1 MQMKNDIN
9 ILCTRPVSQEII
21 DVANRKGLHT
31 DVLSFIETAAIESV
45 EVQQEIE
52 HAFLLNTTV
61 VFTSMN
67 AVEAVAAYLTDEQ
80 PDWQVY
86 CIGFTTQKLVK
97 KYFGAHVIEGVA
109 ENAAALAEKIIE
121 DGAAEEVIFFCGNQ
135 RRNEMSTMLD
145 EVGIAV
151 TEVIVYET
159 IPVPHVVKTMYDAIL
174 FFSPSAVD
182 SFFSVN
188 KLKRDTLFFAIGT
201 TTAAAIQ
208 RYNNGKIIVAA
219 QPGKEALMQQAIDF
233 FS

>member
-1 MQMKNDIN
+1 MKNDVQ
-9 ILCTRPVSQEII
+9 ILCTRPLSQGII
-21 DVANRKGLHT
+21 DVANSKGLST
-31 DVLSFIETAAIESV
+31 DVLSFIETAAIETV

-52 HAFLLNTTV
+52 HTFLLKTTV

-67 AVEAVAAYLTDEQ
+67 AVDAVAASLTDEQ

-86 CIGFTTQKLVK
+86 CIGFTTQQLVK
-97 KYFGAHVIEGVA
+97 KYFGAQVIVGVA

-121 DGAAEEVIFFCGNQ
+121 DAATDEVVFFCGNQ
-135 RRNEMSTMLD
+135 RRDEMSTLLAQA
-145 EVGIAV
+145 EITV
-151 TEVIVYET
+151 TEVVVYET
-159 IPVPHVVKTMYDAIL
+159 IAVPHVVKKDYDAIL

-188 KLKRDTLFFAIGT
+188 KIKRETLFFAIGD
-201 TTAAAIQ
+201 TTAEAIQ
-208 RYNNGKIIVAA
+208 QYNNGKIIVAA

>member
-1 MQMKNDIN
+1 MKNDTQ
-9 ILCTRPVSQEII
+9 ILCTRPLSQGII
-21 DVANRKGLHT
+21 DVANSKGLST
-31 DVLSFIETAAIESV
+31 DVLSFIETAAIETV

-52 HAFLLNTTV
+52 HTFLLKTTV

-67 AVEAVAAYLTDEQ
+67 AVDAVAAYLTDEQ

-86 CIGFTTQKLVK
+86 CIGFTTQQLVK
-97 KYFGAHVIEGVA
+97 KYFGAQVIVGVA

-121 DGAAEEVIFFCGNQ
+121 DAATDEVVFFCGNQ
-135 RRNEMSTMLD
+135 RRDEMSTLLAQA
-145 EVGIAV
+145 GITV
-151 TEVIVYET
+151 TEVVVYET
-159 IPVPHVVKTMYDAIL
+159 IAVPHVVKKDYDAIL

-188 KLKRDTLFFAIGT
+188 KIKRETLFFTIGT
-201 TTAAAIQ
+201 TTAETIQ
-208 RYNNGKIIVAA
+208 QYNNGKIIVAA

>member
-1 MQMKNDIN
+1 MLMKNDVQ
-9 ILCTRPVSQEII
+9 ILCTRPLSQGII
-21 DVANRKGLHT
+21 DVANSKGLST
-31 DVLSFIETAAIESV
+31 DVLSFIETAAIETV

-52 HAFLLNTTV
+52 HTFLLKTTV

-67 AVEAVAAYLTDEQ
+67 AVDAVAASLTDEQ

-86 CIGFTTQKLVK
+86 CIGFTTQQLVK
-97 KYFGAHVIEGVA
+97 KYFGAQVIVGVA

-121 DGAAEEVIFFCGNQ
+121 DAATDEVVFFCGNQ
-135 RRNEMSTMLD
+135 RRDEMSTLLAQA
-145 EVGIAV
+145 EITV
-151 TEVIVYET
+151 TEVVVYET
-159 IPVPHVVKTMYDAIL
+159 IAVPHVVKKDYDAIL

-188 KLKRDTLFFAIGT
+188 KIKRETLFFAIGD
-201 TTAAAIQ
+201 TTAEAIQ
-208 RYNNGKIIVAA
+208 QYNNGKIIVAA

>member
-1 MQMKNDIN
+1 MKNDIQ
-9 ILCTRPVSQEII
+9 ILCTRPLSQAII
-21 DVANRKGLHT
+21 DEANKKGLHT
-31 DVLSFIETAAIESV
+31 DELSFIETAAIESV

-86 CIGFTTQKLVK
+86 CIGFTTQQLVK
-97 KYFGAHVIEGVA
+97 KYFGAHVIVGVA
-109 ENAAALAEKIIE
+109 ENAAALAEKILE

-135 RRNEMSTMLD
+135 RRDEMSMLLA
-145 EVGIAV
+145 EAGITV
-151 TEVIVYET
+151 TEVVVYET
-159 IPVPHVVKTMYDAIL
+159 IALPHVLKKEYDAIL

-188 KLKRDTLFFAIGT
+188 TIKRETLFFAIGT

-208 RYNNGKIIVAA
+208 QYSDGKIIIAA
-219 QPGKEALMQQAIDF
+219 QPGKEALLQQAIDF